1 MVDRFTISYCDK
13 ESFYCLFVIAVA
25 EKIGKRGLVVW
36 SGPGQRWDQLLSA
49 NLRLARA
56 EKLPDLHK
64 SSVRRS
70 MQMHLKEER
79 AGGKNEKR
87 RGTFHFPGCALSYSY
102 LATGDMNDGGDWWY
116 SPRCPSP
123 QITGRQLLQQ
133 KRRGAQGASKPLWK
147 GTVAEIWRTLE
158 RTSSWLRP
166 SSQRLR
172 DMIMPCN
179 LQYEVFFQDKI
190 ATVNKKC
197 SFEEEEGCLTKG
209 LLKSPWRDISPRF
222 GTGRLRIQGLPISS
236 SLYLA
241 FKLAH
246 TFLRS
251 FPTIFHGKHWWH
263 HIHWELGGW
272 WDGQHNANRYH
283 VPRTSPMESSGRVG
297 MARVQIYTRHNM
309 YVGCRRGGWCRFIVS
324 SGTGRTNGRW
334 ALQARDFFFFLCS
347 RLSQISSF

>member
-36 SGPGQRWDQLLSA
+36 SGPGQRWAQLLSA

-102 LATGDMNDGGDWWY
+102 LETGDMNDGGDRWY

-133 KRRGAQGASKPLWK
+133 KRKGAQGASKPLWK

-158 RTSSWLRP
+158 RTFSWLRP

-172 DMIMPCN
+172 DIIMH
-179 LQYEVFFQDKI
+179 
-190 ATVNKKC
+190 
-197 SFEEEEGCLTKG
+197 
-209 LLKSPWRDISPRF
+209 
-222 GTGRLRIQGLPISS
+222 PINNNVV
-236 SLYLA
+236 
-241 FKLAH
+241 H
-246 TFLRS
+246 TSTQSYR
-251 FPTIFHGKHWWH
+251 TQN
-263 HIHWELGGW
+263 HWELWEGW
-272 WDGQHNANRYH
+272 PEVIDRKVATCNMRYFL
-283 VPRTSPMESSGRVG
+283 RTR
-297 MARVQIYTRHNM
+297 
-309 YVGCRRGGWCRFIVS
+309 
-324 SGTGRTNGRW
+324 
-334 ALQARDFFFFLCS
+334 
-347 RLSQISSF
+347 